1 MLIQLKDFKIEKLE
15 HLFSHYSYLISQIS
29 VILNFVFLRPL
40 KVEFKNF
47 KIIVMPGTEL
57 FGIEERKEVNDVLE
71 TGILFRYGHDAQR
84 NGHWKTRDFENEVKK
99 LLNAKH
105 AHAVSS
111 GSTAVA
117 CALASAGIGA
127 GDEVIVPPFTFIA
140 SIEAAMFVGALPVFA
155 EIDETLCLSAKGI
168 KAAIT
173 PKTKAVLLVHMC
185 GGMAQMDEIMQVCKE
200 HNLVLIEDAG
210 QAFAASYKGTSVG
223 LFGKAGSYS
232 FDFFKIATAGEGG
245 IMVTNDDQ
253 VYKNA
258 DCYSD
263 HGHSHV
269 GNNRGM
275 EPHPI
280 LGFNYRLGELNAAVG
295 LAQTRKVPYIL
306 QKNRE
311 YKKLLTEQ
319 LSKVEGVSFSKLADP
334 SGDSAT
340 FLNMFLPDTESA
352 KRVVDEFNKAGVGG
366 FNYWFLNMYHFIN
379 QWDHLKEL
387 KVASKLPINILGAPQ
402 DYKNL
407 HLPKSQGVIGR
418 LISFGIR
425 CTWTTDEV
433 NTLVKK
439 ISECVEKA
447 LKPVNA

>member
-1 MLIQLKDFKIEKLE
+1 
-15 HLFSHYSYLISQIS
+15 
-29 VILNFVFLRPL
+29 
-40 KVEFKNF
+40 
-47 KIIVMPGTEL
+47 MPGTEL
-57 FGIEERKEVNDVLE
+57 FGKEEKKEINDVLE
-71 TGILFRYGHDAQR
+71 TGILFRYNHDAQR
-84 NGHWKTRDFENEVKK
+84 NNIWKAREFENEVKK
-99 LLNAKH
+99 LLGAKY

-117 CALASAGIGA
+117 CAMASAGIGA

-140 SIEAAMFVGALPVFA
+140 SVEAVLFAGALPLFA

-185 GGMAQMDEIMQVCKE
+185 GGMAQMDEILKVCKE
-200 HNLVLIEDAG
+200 HNLTLIEDAG

-223 LFGKAGSYS
+223 LMGKTGCYS

-245 IMVTNDDQ
+245 VMVTNDEQ
-253 VYKNA
+253 CYKNA

-275 EPHPI
+275 EPHPV
-280 LGFNYRLGELNAAVG
+280 LGFNYRIGELSAAIG
-295 LAQTRKVPYIL
+295 LAQTRKVPFIL
-306 QKNRE
+306 KKNRE
-311 YKKLLTEQ
+311 HKKILTDI
-319 LSKVEGVSFSKLADP
+319 LSKVPGVSFSTLADP
-334 SGDSAT
+334 AGDSAT

-352 KRVVDEFNKAGVGG
+352 KRTVDEFNKAGVTG

-379 QWDHLKEL
+379 QWDHIKNLD
-387 KVASKLPINILGAPQ
+387 AAAKLPIHLLGAPQ

-407 HLPKSQGVIGR
+407 NLSKSQEVVGR

-425 CTWTTDEV
+425 CTWTNEEV
-433 NTLVKK
+433 KALANK
-439 ISECVEKA
+439 IAGCVEKA
-447 LKPVNA
+447 LAVTV